1 MQFET
6 QFKTQFDLT
15 YTSNIYN
22 ADLLYKMKMVFLK
35 KKKIGLPFIL
45 ILFRFTV
52 FVSKSKR
59 CSGMQ

>member
-22 ADLLYKMKMVFLK
+22 ADLLYNKKMVFF

>member
-22 ADLLYKMKMVFLK
+22 ADLLYNMKMVFFK
-35 KKKIGLPFIL
+35 KK
-45 ILFRFTV
+45 
-52 FVSKSKR
+52 
-59 CSGMQ
+59 